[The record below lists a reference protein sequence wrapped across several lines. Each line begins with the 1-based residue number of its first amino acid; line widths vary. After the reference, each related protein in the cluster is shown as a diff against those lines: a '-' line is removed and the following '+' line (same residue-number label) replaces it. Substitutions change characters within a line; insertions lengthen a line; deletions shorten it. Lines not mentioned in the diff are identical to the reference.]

1 MFEWD
6 VFLEIFV
13 TELFYISKV
22 TEYYIFEYDVCE
34 KLESNELGKNALLR
48 FFMEI
53 MTKGLLWK
61 MILHPQLSP
70 LCTT

>member
-1 MFEWD
+1 M
-6 VFLEIFV
+6 FLEIFV

-22 TEYYIFEYDVCE
+22 TEYSIFEYDVCE
-34 KLESNELGKNALLR
+34 KHESNELGKNALLR

>member
-61 MILHPQLSP
+61 MKLHPQLSP

>member
-13 TELFYISKV
+13 TEIFYISKV
-22 TEYYIFEYDVCE
+22 TEYCIFEYDVCE
-34 KLESNELGKNALLR
+34 KHESNELGKNALLR